1 MVFQDRAPSFNC
13 GRIAA
18 SKNTGVQEF
27 REPQSAAQ
35 PDYKKKKPG
44 TAGLFDELLF

>member
-1 MVFQDRAPSFNC
+1 MIFQDRAPGFNC

-18 SKNTGVQEF
+18 SKNTGLQEF
-27 REPQSAAQ
+27 REPQSGAQ

-44 TAGLFDELLF
+44 RARLFDELPF